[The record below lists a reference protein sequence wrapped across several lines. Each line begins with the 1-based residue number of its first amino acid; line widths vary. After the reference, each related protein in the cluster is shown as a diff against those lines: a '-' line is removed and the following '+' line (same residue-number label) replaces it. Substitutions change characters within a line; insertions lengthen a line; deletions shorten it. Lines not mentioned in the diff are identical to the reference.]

1 MIARLCQGV
10 ALSLRS
16 ALSCAAVALALIMSA
31 PASAGPNSFAQK
43 DLAGHLLAYLTEG
56 EDLPR
61 KQPADVFGIPGTDI
75 LYSVRHGEAGVALH
89 FTQGGDQGS
98 DQSRDLPVPL
108 PLPAGATVH
117 PWPMY
122 VAFNAV
128 TPENHHAYL
137 VGVVVQANLKYDT
150 GVASED
156 RLHLFR
162 VDNPGTDQARVR
174 ALVSLP
180 IAAKRVIPLCRSEQ
194 QKRMLNGQCDG
205 GRTYEGFLR
214 LDTEKQGAWPTL
226 IFQSKAA
233 VRPAMLMDDDTLPE
247 EPLNAAQMKERP
259 DTICSIQRPIR
270 YEALTGRYEMQR
282 PTRFL
287 AVPADCGEYFLPIAH
302 PLESLCS
309 DSAAKYLVG
318 TTPISDDAARI
329 ATGAQLIRQIKPGD
343 AMAEDHRPDRVT
355 IETDPASNHIMRAW
369 CG

>member
-1 MIARLCQGV
+1 MISRLCRGV
-10 ALSLRS
+10 ELSLRS
-16 ALSCAAVALALIMSA
+16 ALSCAAFALALTLSG

-56 EDLPR
+56 EDLPD
-61 KQPADVFGIPGTDI
+61 KQPSGVFGIPGTDI
-75 LYSVRHGEAGVALH
+75 LYSVRHGEAEVALH
-89 FTQGGDQGS
+89 FTQGGH
-98 DQSRDLPVPL
+98 QSRDLPVPL
-108 PLPAGATVH
+108 PLPASATVH

-137 VGVVVQANLKYDT
+137 IGVVVRASVKYGT

-162 VDNPGTDQARVR
+162 VDNPGTDQARVN

-194 QKRMLNGQCDG
+194 QKQMLNGRCDG
-205 GRTYEGFLR
+205 RRTYEGFLR
-214 LDTEKQGAWPTL
+214 LDTDQQGGWPTL
-226 IFQSKAA
+226 IFESKAA

-247 EPLNAAQMKERP
+247 EPQNTAQMDERP

-270 YEALTGRYEMQR
+270 YEALTGRYETQR
-282 PTRFL
+282 PARYL
-287 AVPADCGEYFLPIAH
+287 AVPADCSEYFLPIAH
-302 PLESLCS
+302 PLQTLCS
-309 DSAAKYLVG
+309 DNATKYLVG
-318 TTPISDDAARI
+318 TTPISDGAARI
-329 ATGAQLIRQIKPGD
+329 ATGAQVIRQTKPGE
-343 AMAEDHRPDRVT
+343 AVTEDHQPNRVT
-355 IETDPASNHIMRAW
+355 IETDPASNRITRAW